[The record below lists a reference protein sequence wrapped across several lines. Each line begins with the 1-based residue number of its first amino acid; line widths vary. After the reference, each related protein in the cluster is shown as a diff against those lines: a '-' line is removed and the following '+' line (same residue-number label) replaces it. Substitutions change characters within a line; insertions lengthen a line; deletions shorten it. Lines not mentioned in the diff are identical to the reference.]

1 MPAANAIDIL
11 GGANTASAAQ
21 SKAKLE
27 DELNKFLNLLVT
39 QLKNQDPL
47 EPMDA
52 TEFTNQLV
60 QFASVEQQ
68 IYQNA
73 NLEKLLESAHISQV
87 SNLANYLGTNIE
99 AQTDSLNLANSTAR
113 LTYTL
118 VDDAKTSKIVIT
130 DDSGKAV
137 YTGVAEKAAGRHEFV
152 WDGLDDNGIQLP
164 DGTYNFTINAFDAD
178 DEPLQYARSVFGIVT
193 AAGSDEG
200 AVRLYMGDVTV
211 GLEDVVAVSKA
222 PVPAADPVP

>member
-11 GGANTASAAQ
+11 GGANTANAAQ

-87 SNLANYLGTNIE
+87 SNLAKYLGTNIE
-99 AQTDSLNLANSTAR
+99 AQTDSLNLANGTAR

-118 VDDAKTSKIVIT
+118 VDDARTSKIVIT

-137 YTGVAEKAAGRHEFV
+137 YTGNAELAAGRHEFV

-200 AVRLYMGDVTV
+200 AVRLYMGDVKV
-211 GLEDVVAVSKA
+211 GLEDVVAVSEA
-222 PVPAADPVP
+222 PVPPAAPVP